1 MFGRRRLGWTCG
13 DGPPAETSCTLTTR
27 HDDGVEG
34 CQGCA
39 DGVRDLARQPARSS
53 PRPISRIELVDQTRE
68 SWNPLLGGL
77 ASPSG
82 RPPPPEG
89 EHSPDDEQH
98 AKDGFVVKF
107 EDQQIINQVFYDER
121 GAFRY
126 GVKYCEEKDLG
137 KEIRYRVHKEF
148 PGYQIDVVSEINS
161 DDNTIY
167 LMSLKNKTSVKNIM
181 LSDSDLKVIE
191 DIMYAAR

>member
-1 MFGRRRLGWTCG
+1 MRKITFRAKTLLLLIII
-13 DGPPAETSCTLTTR
+13 SSLTTNALAQAVRNFESNVRLNEINSQAFR
-27 HDDGVEG
+27 HFKKNYTSVNAEVW
-34 CQGCA
+34 CK
-39 DGVRDLARQPARSS
+39 
-53 PRPISRIELVDQTRE
+53 T
-68 SWNPLLGGL
+68 
-77 ASPSG
+77 
-82 RPPPPEG
+82 
-89 EHSPDDEQH
+89 
-98 AKDGFVVKF
+98 KDGFVVKF

-126 GVKYCEEKDLG
+126 GIKYFEEKDLG
-137 KEIRYRVHKEF
+137 KEIRHRVHKEF

-161 DDNTIY
+161 DVNTVY

>member
-1 MFGRRRLGWTCG
+1 MRNSTLRAKTLLLLIII
-13 DGPPAETSCTLTTR
+13 SSLTTNAFSQAVRNFESNVRLNEINAQAFR
-27 HDDGVEG
+27 HFKKNY
-34 CQGCA
+34 
-39 DGVRDLARQPARSS
+39 SS
-53 PRPISRIELVDQTRE
+53 VTNEYWSKT
-68 SWNPLLGGL
+68 
-77 ASPSG
+77 
-82 RPPPPEG
+82 
-89 EHSPDDEQH
+89 
-98 AKDGFVVKF
+98 KDGFVVKF
-107 EDQQIINQVFYDER
+107 EDQQIISQVFYDER
-121 GAFRY
+121 GGFRY
-126 GVKYCEEKDLG
+126 GVKYFEEKDLG

>member
-1 MFGRRRLGWTCG
+1 MLNSKLRAKTLLLLIII
-13 DGPPAETSCTLTTR
+13 SSLTTNAFSQAVRNFESNVRLNEINAQAFR
-27 HDDGVEG
+27 HFKKNY
-34 CQGCA
+34 
-39 DGVRDLARQPARSS
+39 SS
-53 PRPISRIELVDQTRE
+53 VTNEYWSKT
-68 SWNPLLGGL
+68 
-77 ASPSG
+77 
-82 RPPPPEG
+82 
-89 EHSPDDEQH
+89 
-98 AKDGFVVKF
+98 KDGFVVKF
-107 EDQQIINQVFYDER
+107 EDQQIISQVFYDER
-121 GAFRY
+121 GGFRY
-126 GVKYCEEKDLG
+126 GVKYFEEKDLG

>member
-1 MFGRRRLGWTCG
+1 MLKSKLPVKTMLLFIIISSFNTNALAQTVRNLESNVRLNEIN
-13 DGPPAETSCTLTTR
+13 AQAFR
-27 HDDGVEG
+27 HFKKNY
-34 CQGCA
+34 
-39 DGVRDLARQPARSS
+39 SS
-53 PRPISRIELVDQTRE
+53 VTNEYWSKT
-68 SWNPLLGGL
+68 
-77 ASPSG
+77 
-82 RPPPPEG
+82 
-89 EHSPDDEQH
+89 
-98 AKDGFVVKF
+98 KDGFVVKF

-126 GVKYCEEKDLG
+126 GIKYFEEKDLG
-137 KEIRYRVHKEF
+137 KEIRNRVHKEF

>member
-1 MFGRRRLGWTCG
+1 MLKSKLPVKTLLLFIIISSFNTNALAQTVRNLESNVRLNEIN
-13 DGPPAETSCTLTTR
+13 AQAFR
-27 HDDGVEG
+27 HFKKNY
-34 CQGCA
+34 
-39 DGVRDLARQPARSS
+39 SS
-53 PRPISRIELVDQTRE
+53 VTNEYWSKT
-68 SWNPLLGGL
+68 
-77 ASPSG
+77 
-82 RPPPPEG
+82 
-89 EHSPDDEQH
+89 
-98 AKDGFVVKF
+98 KDGFVVKF

-126 GVKYCEEKDLG
+126 GIKYFEEKDLG
-137 KEIRYRVHKEF
+137 KEIRNRVHKEF

>member
-1 MFGRRRLGWTCG
+1 MLKSKLPVKTLLLFIIISSFNTNALAQTGRNFESNVRLNEIN
-13 DGPPAETSCTLTTR
+13 AQAFR
-27 HDDGVEG
+27 HFKKNH
-34 CQGCA
+34 
-39 DGVRDLARQPARSS
+39 SS
-53 PRPISRIELVDQTRE
+53 VNNEYWSKT
-68 SWNPLLGGL
+68 
-77 ASPSG
+77 
-82 RPPPPEG
+82 
-89 EHSPDDEQH
+89 
-98 AKDGFVVKF
+98 KDGFVVKF

>member
-1 MFGRRRLGWTCG
+1 MLKSKLPVKTLLLFIIISSFNTNALGQTVRNFESNVRLNEIN
-13 DGPPAETSCTLTTR
+13 AQAFR
-27 HDDGVEG
+27 HFKKNY
-34 CQGCA
+34 
-39 DGVRDLARQPARSS
+39 SS
-53 PRPISRIELVDQTRE
+53 VTNEYWSKT
-68 SWNPLLGGL
+68 
-77 ASPSG
+77 
-82 RPPPPEG
+82 
-89 EHSPDDEQH
+89 
-98 AKDGFVVKF
+98 KDGFVVKF

-126 GVKYCEEKDLG
+126 GIKYFEEKDLG
-137 KEIRYRVHKEF
+137 KEIRNRVHKEF